1 MNADADHRSFSSA
14 FSITEAMDECGAGNL
29 WAKIECILTYGGS
42 GLDIA
47 INYSLLIL
55 DVTFSA
61 WWLNITN
68 QNAMKPCISLIAV
81 MIYQVVLC
89 LILGC
94 SGVSIVWC
102 AVVGWYI
109 QKSRCQSQAA
119 SPQKA
124 FLCKAEIAL
133 LLLNASA
140 LIYYAISSA
149 MITSLAHGCALLL
162 GMGLSKLESCSGCCS
177 DHGHQYDGFPESGS
191 LGPVANAT

>member
-1 MNADADHRSFSSA
+1 MKNSVFPSPNLKPN
-14 FSITEAMDECGAGNL
+14 MDECGSGNL
-29 WAKIECILTYGGS
+29 LAKIECILTYGGS
-42 GLDIA
+42 GLDVA
-47 INYSLLIL
+47 INYALLVL

-61 WWLNITN
+61 WWLNIAK

-89 LILGC
+89 LFLGC

-109 QKSRCQSQAA
+109 QKSRCQLQAA
-119 SPQKA
+119 VSPQNKA
-124 FLCKAEIAL
+124 FEIAL

-140 LIYYAISSA
+140 LIYYAITSA

-162 GMGLSKLESCSGCCS
+162 GMGFSKLESCSGCCT
-177 DHGHQYDGFPESGS
+177 DQAHQYDGFP
-191 LGPVANAT
+191 VQ